1 MALPVAATPILKG
14 KEASNFLRKIESD
27 LKKPLKFIPTP
38 KLDQAKKLVKQ
49 YVAKRK
55 K

>member
-14 KEASNFLRKIESD
+14 KDASNFLHKIEND
-27 LKKPLKFIPTP
+27 LKKPLKYTSTP
-38 KLDQAKKLVKQ
+38 KLDQAKKLVRK